1 MRGDKN
7 CARDAAVGKISLFYA
22 ADSNFF
28 SKARHVSNLPTGT
41 LDLCNDSF
49 YITRNFRSQFPN
61 GIQDWFIQPLLS
73 KLNINMIEDCKPF
86 FFLYASPSIFFPFFC
101 DFSSLDLLFIYRD
114 RRTVH
119 YWGHVLRKK
128 KKIKKGKR
136 KKPNAIDG
144 WCFVYTKLSDL
155 TLEWL
160 W

>member
-86 FFLYASPSIFFPFFC
+86 FFYTLHRRFFSLFFVIFQV
-101 DFSSLDLLFIYRD
+101 LIYYLFIGIVELSIIEV
-114 RRTVH
+114 TCFE
-119 YWGHVLRKK
+119 KK
-128 KKIKKGKR
+128 KLERERGK
-136 KKPNAIDG
+136 NQMQLMDG
-144 WCFVYTKLSDL
+144 VSYILNWVI
-155 TLEWL
+155 
-160 W
+160 